1 MKNLILSVQHLLAMY
16 AGAILVPIIVG
27 TSLKFTPEQIAYLV
41 TVDIFMCGVA
51 TFLQANKVTGTGLPI
66 VLGCTFTA
74 VAPMILIGQT
84 KGIDVLYGSLFLS
97 GILVIIIAPFW
108 GKETVTIVPL
118 SSKGNKN
125 YLKLNESVLNLT
137 ATDLKKQIIDIS
149 SKVQA
154 LTQKYRDID
163 IKLSTEDKKLLSN
176 LNQKANELYRVI
188 GVYSKHKGKDTYVNI
203 SAITTISKR
212 RISKINDSD
221 PTGTIIISEDD
232 MNEIEKQLKIKF
244 FSNWIVILHLI

>member
-1 MKNLILSVQHLLAMY
+1 M
-16 AGAILVPIIVG
+16 
-27 TSLKFTPEQIAYLV
+27 
-41 TVDIFMCGVA
+41 
-51 TFLQANKVTGTGLPI
+51 
-66 VLGCTFTA
+66 
-74 VAPMILIGQT
+74 
-84 KGIDVLYGSLFLS
+84 
-97 GILVIIIAPFW
+97 
-108 GKETVTIVPL
+108 
-118 SSKGNKN
+118 
-125 YLKLNESVLNLT
+125 
-137 ATDLKKQIIDIS
+137 
-149 SKVQA
+149 
-154 LTQKYRDID
+154 
-163 IKLSTEDKKLLSN
+163 SN

>member
-1 MKNLILSVQHLLAMY
+1 MSKNIN
-16 AGAILVPIIVG
+16 
-27 TSLKFTPEQIAYLV
+27 
-41 TVDIFMCGVA
+41 
-51 TFLQANKVTGTGLPI
+51 QANSKLNASNNKLKRAYSKSHSKNMKVIYMPHWLEFYSSAIHNDVTSNKKRYYKSYGRGA
-66 VLGCTFTA
+66 VVYVKLGSNIGSEFSGNHFC
-74 VAPMILIGQT
+74 VILDN
-84 KGIDVLYGSLFLS
+84 KDNK
-97 GILVIIIAPFW
+97 

-137 ATDLKKQIIDIS
+137 ATDLRKQIIDTS

-154 LTQKYRDID
+154 LALKY
-163 IKLSTEDKKLLSN
+163 KGTENELSPEDKNLLSD
-176 LNQKANELYRVI
+176 LNQKADELNTVI
-188 GVYSKHKGKDTYVNI
+188 GIYSNHKGKDTYANI

-244 FSNWIVILHLI
+244 FSNWIVTLHLI

>member
-1 MKNLILSVQHLLAMY
+1 MSKNIN
-16 AGAILVPIIVG
+16 
-27 TSLKFTPEQIAYLV
+27 
-41 TVDIFMCGVA
+41 
-51 TFLQANKVTGTGLPI
+51 QANSKLNTSNKKLKQAYSKSDSKNMKVIYMPHWLEFYSIAIHSDVTSNKKRYYKSYSRGT
-66 VLGCTFTA
+66 VVYVKLGSNIGSEFSGNHFC
-74 VAPMILIGQT
+74 VILDN
-84 KGIDVLYGSLFLS
+84 KDNKE
-97 GILVIIIAPFW
+97 
-108 GKETVTIVPL
+108 KETVTIVPL

-154 LTQKYRDID
+154 LAQKYREID

-244 FSNWIVILHLI
+244 FSN